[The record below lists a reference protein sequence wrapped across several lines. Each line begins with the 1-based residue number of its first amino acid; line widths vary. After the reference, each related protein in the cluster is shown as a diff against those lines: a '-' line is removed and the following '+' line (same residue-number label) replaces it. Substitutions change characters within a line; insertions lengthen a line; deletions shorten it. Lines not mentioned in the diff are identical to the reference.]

1 MSCLSVGEHGSNP
14 TAPPTPPTIAQAA
27 TAGWNPCETRQCAWA
42 RLPPRPVLRRPFTIR
57 RKWALPLGAPGPPDF
72 SVWKFTTT
80 TRWRSEV
87 GNSRH
92 TFLSLPLSSLGSPRA
107 WTCPVGGG
115 GDWGVCP
122 AWKPPS
128 RWCSLLTTHR
138 GRRPSYASPCSS
150 PETVVGS
157 LGWGPF
163 LLAHRCTPRGGGP
176 ASHLPHKPPLP
187 GTALQ
192 KRQAQASCVSICR

>member
-1 MSCLSVGEHGSNP
+1 MCLG
-14 TAPPTPPTIAQAA
+14 PTPSPTRPPQAFYY
-27 TAGWNPCETRQCAWA
+27 PE
-42 RLPPRPVLRRPFTIR
+42 
-57 RKWALPLGAPGPPDF
+57 
-72 SVWKFTTT
+72 
-80 TRWRSEV
+80 EV
-87 GNSRH
+87 GLAFGGAGSSR
-92 TFLSLPLSSLGSPRA
+92 FLRLEVHYHNPLEIRGREFSAHVSIPASVLPWESSGLDMPSR
-107 WTCPVGGG
+107 GG